1 LARPQTPG
9 GKPLR
14 LTFRYFAGDGIQC
27 LPSGWLKSKRPVTS
41 LWAFVMPITE
51 TGHRTHLQRLIKG
64 ALLVTIFILYVAL
77 VPVQFY

>member
-1 LARPQTPG
+1 
-9 GKPLR
+9 
-14 LTFRYFAGDGIQC
+14 
-27 LPSGWLKSKRPVTS
+27 
-41 LWAFVMPITE
+41 MPITE